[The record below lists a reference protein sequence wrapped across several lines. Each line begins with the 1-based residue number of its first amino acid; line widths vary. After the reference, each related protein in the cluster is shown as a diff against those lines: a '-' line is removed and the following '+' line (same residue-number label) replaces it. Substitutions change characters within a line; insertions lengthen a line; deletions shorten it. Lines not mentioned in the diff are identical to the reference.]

1 MPLLGFSKWNEYEIV
16 MMDDFENLVIDYVL
30 AESVERAAWSAY
42 ELSNRRN
49 LLLKDVRLLD
59 ET

>member
-1 MPLLGFSKWNEYEIV
+1 MPLLGKTQWEEYEIT

-30 AESVERAAWSAY
+30 APSVERAAWQAY